1 MNLKYKNGFY
11 VREDIDG
18 ETVLVSQKN
27 LGECIEYINRFN
39 ISGVQLSDMYYE
51 LEDINFLNEC
61 ENITHLMLDNMFLK
75 DVSSVYNLKNL
86 KDLAIVDSNYV
97 LELDRVKNLENLSM
111 YCDKKITGL
120 QEVCTL
126 KSLFLWKYN
135 PKNRDLKELEKLRD
149 LEYLKITQSRIDSL
163 SGIESFRNLKS
174 LQLYY
179 LRTLKSLEYLK
190 YTSGKLTNL
199 EVEMCKNIEAFCSI
213 GYLESLEVLRLLD
226 CGDIPT
232 IDFIR
237 NFKKLNCFSFVG
249 STVVDGDLSFCEG
262 IETVSFTDKK
272 HYSHKKLS
280 FQKV

>member
-1 MNLKYKNGFY
+1 MNLKYRNGFY
-11 VREDIDG
+11 VREDIHG

-39 ISGVQLSDMYYE
+39 ISGVQISDMYYE
-51 LEDINFLNEC
+51 LEDINFLGEC

-86 KDLAIVDSNYV
+86 KDLAIVESNYV

-120 QEVCTL
+120 QEMCTL
-126 KSLFLWKYN
+126 KSLSLWKYN
-135 PKNRDLKELEKLRD
+135 PKNRDLKELEKLRG
-149 LEYLKITQSRIDSL
+149 LEYFKITQSKIDSL

-179 LRTLKSLEYLK
+179 LRTLKSLESLK
-190 YTSGKLTNL
+190 YTSEKLTSL
-199 EVEMCKNIEAFCSI
+199 EIEMCKNIGGFCSI
-213 GYLESLEVLRLLD
+213 QYLESLEILRLLD

-232 IDFIR
+232 IDFIK
-237 NFKKLNCFSFVG
+237 NLKELNCFSFVG
-249 STVVDGDLSFCEG
+249 STVIDGDVSFCEG
-262 IETVSFTDKK
+262 IEFVSFTDKK
-272 HYSHKKLS
+272 HYSHKNKEFKGL
-280 FQKV
+280 